1 MAIGKPTY
9 QSASKNEKVSDHII
23 EQIRDSILSGQVR
36 TGDRLASEK
45 ELLAQFN
52 VSKATLRE
60 ALRVL
65 EAMGLIE
72 MRKGVSGG
80 IFIAKVDMNT
90 TLNSIAN
97 FLHFRSVSQHD
108 ITMIRLIVEPP
119 VAQIA
124 AAKATAE
131 DVANL
136 KKIIENPRASIN
148 FHRYFGRLTGNPLL
162 ILIMD
167 FIHNLLRDITD
178 PLGLGNEFYDTVR
191 IHHLKIIEAISQQ
204 DSEKAA
210 KAVIHD
216 LLWIDK
222 FKAELTQSAPFD
234 TQAFCS
240 EGFSSAGNSLTLDKI
255 ISEVSAQLGEEIK
268 KSQISFQKIAT
279 GELYLFVKKNSP
291 GNETE

>member
-1 MAIGKPTY
+1 MVSEKPTY

-23 EQIRDSILSGQVR
+23 EQIRDSILSGKVK

-45 ELLAQFN
+45 ELLVQFG

-80 IFIAKVDMNT
+80 IFIAEVNMHT

-97 FLHFRSVSQHD
+97 FLHFRSVSQYD

-124 AAKATAE
+124 ATKATRE
-131 DVANL
+131 DLENL
-136 KKIIENPRASIN
+136 KKIIETPRESIN
-148 FHRYFGRLTGNPLL
+148 FHRYLGRLSGNPLL

-167 FIHNLLRDITD
+167 FVHNLLRDITD
-178 PLGLGNEFYDTVR
+178 PLGLGNEFYDTVK
-191 IHHLKIIEAISQQ
+191 IHHMKIIDAISQR
-204 DSEKAA
+204 DSKKAA
-210 KAVIHD
+210 DAVIHD
-216 LLWIDK
+216 LLWIDR
-222 FKAELTQSAPFD
+222 FKADITKTPPFD
-234 TQAFCS
+234 AQAFCS
-240 EGFSSAGNSLTLDKI
+240 EGIGTAGSPLSLDKVLEQATPRLI
-255 ISEVSAQLGEEIK
+255 EEIK
-268 KSQISFQKIAT
+268 KSRISFQKVST
-279 GELYLFVKKNSP
+279 GDLYLFVEKKD
-291 GNETE
+291 

>member
-1 MAIGKPTY
+1 LVNEKPIY
-9 QSASKNEKVSDHII
+9 KSASKNEKVSHHII
-23 EQIRDSILSGQVR
+23 EQIRDSILSGKVK

-45 ELLAQFN
+45 ELLVQFG

-65 EAMGLIE
+65 EAMGLVE

-80 IFIAKVDMNT
+80 IFIARVDMNT

-97 FLHFRSVSQHD
+97 FLHFRSVSQYD

-124 AAKATAE
+124 AVKATA
-131 DVANL
+131 DDIDNL
-136 KKIIENPRASIN
+136 KKIIEDPRASIS
-148 FHRYFGRLTGNPLL
+148 FHRYFGRISGNPLL

-167 FIHNLLRDITD
+167 FVHNLLRDITD
-178 PLGLGNEFYDTVR
+178 PLGLGNEFYDTVK
-191 IHHLKIIEAISQQ
+191 IHHMNIIDAFIHK

-210 KAVIHD
+210 HAVTHD

-222 FKAELTQSAPFD
+222 FKAKLTNSPPFD
-234 TQAFCS
+234 SQAFCR
-240 EGFSSAGNSLTLDKI
+240 ERFSSAGDALSIDKI
-255 ISEVSAQLGEEIK
+255 MKQVSPQLGKEIK
-268 KSQISFQKIAT
+268 KSQISFQKVST
-279 GELYLFVKKNSP
+279 GELYLFVEKKN
-291 GNETE
+291 E